1 MIVTIKIA
9 RSDGQWVATVPK
21 AKELVAWST
30 SLKRVRSHIDGGLR
44 EFHPELARQPR
55 REIIELPLETKAL
68 LKDLAKAERDAVRA
82 AKKVAA
88 LRRQTS
94 KRLRSKLG
102 ISIREVGDLMGVS
115 GARAQQLLEE

>member
-1 MIVTIKIA
+1 
-9 RSDGQWVATVPK
+9 
-21 AKELVAWST
+21 
-30 SLKRVRSHIDGGLR
+30 
-44 EFHPELARQPR
+44 
-55 REIIELPLETKAL
+55 L
-68 LKDLAKAERDAVRA
+68 LKDLAKAERAAVRA